1 MPADKSMSK
10 QGFFSTSFNG
20 YNKKE
25 VTDYIEE
32 QAAEA
37 QKLRETIEKLKK
49 EIKDQSDLVA
59 ENERLRAR
67 VAELEEDK
75 AKKEE
80 SSEKNDDDEDKRRQ
94 YYELCVQMGEK
105 LLSAEASSQM
115 IINNANEKAEE
126 IIAGAKAEGKKLVA
140 ETAENLRKQSECVYE
155 AIRLHRQKQQEIGDA
170 LTMSLRVINELIK
183 SIEEQAKAN
192 DLN

>member
-1 MPADKSMSK
+1 LPADKSMSK

-59 ENERLRAR
+59 ENERLRVR
-67 VAELEEDK
+67 VAELEEEK

-126 IIAGAKAEGKKLVA
+126 IIAGAKAESKRLVA